1 MKHTYNRNINKL
13 ASAIGLG
20 VLMVTASCTKNF
32 DKINAPY
39 KDVTI
44 TTASPAALFNQLSR
58 NYTNEDYTL
67 HAGVF
72 MQKTT
77 QQGVQNVNVPYIN
90 YIGSYWT
97 NYYKDLADYKLLIK
111 LVDASP
117 SPEAYNNLRNI
128 ATILMGSKT
137 LSMLD
142 RYGSIPYSK
151 AGIADNGAAF
161 YRVEYDDELSAYTS
175 VLNDL
180 TMAVN
185 SLEQTATAVG
195 SVPLGASESFL
206 GNNFASWI
214 KFGNALRLRYAVRL
228 YAKNAALVTP
238 IITDIL
244 GGNKPLPNA
253 TTYASMEEMRQNNY
267 GNYPQITPPS
277 NPDYGDRFWYAF
289 REVSV
294 SNLRLSTNVWNQIS
308 STNAESGSGIF
319 DPRAFV
325 WFMPNNAG
333 KWVAQPQDLSQ
344 TEGTSNIYPNTD
356 AKAPAAPNTL
366 TDNKFAGFNFYLVRD
381 YGSLPYVTI
390 SEADV
395 HLLKAEVYAK
405 GMGVPA
411 DFAKANQE
419 YRAGLTSSVNF
430 WYTYVNTTTGGI
442 WPAGKPVL
450 GPTAIA
456 TFLANSK
463 VALIPGDDA
472 GNIKKIITQA
482 WLAAIWE
489 QPEAWAIARRTG
501 LTPVYPGYA
510 PQVLNKLPYPA
521 DEETNNN
528 ANWKK
533 AINGANN
540 PDVQATQKVYWM
552 P

>member
-77 QQGVQNVNVPYIN
+77 QQGVQNVNVPYVN

-117 SPEAYNNLRNI
+117 SPAAYSNLRNI

-161 YRVEYDDELSAYTS
+161 YRVEYDDELSVYTS

-180 TMAVN
+180 ATAV
-185 SLEQTATAVG
+185 SGLEQNATAVG

-206 GNNFASWI
+206 GNNFTSWI

-238 IITDIL
+238 IIADIL

-253 TTYASMEEMRQNNY
+253 TTYTSMEDMRQNNY
-267 GNYPQITPPS
+267 GNYPQIVPPS
-277 NPDYGDRFWYAF
+277 NPDYFDRFWYAF

-308 STNAESGSGIF
+308 STNAESGTGIF

-395 HLLKAEVYAK
+395 HLLKAEIYAK
-405 GMGVPA
+405 GMGVAA

-419 YRAGLTSSVNF
+419 YKAGLTSSVNF
-430 WYTYVNTTTGGI
+430 WYTYVNTTTGGV
-442 WPAGKPVL
+442 WPATKPVL
-450 GPTAIA
+450 GATAIA

-463 VALIPGDDA
+463 VALIPGDDT

-510 PQVLNKLPYPA
+510 PQVLNKLPYPS

-533 AINGANN
+533 AINGAGN